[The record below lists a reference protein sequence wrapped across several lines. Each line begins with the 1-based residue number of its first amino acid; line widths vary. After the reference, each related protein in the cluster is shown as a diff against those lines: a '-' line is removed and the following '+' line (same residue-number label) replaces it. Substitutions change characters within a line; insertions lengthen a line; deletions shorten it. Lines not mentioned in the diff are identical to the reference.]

1 MEWPRCR
8 QVCRGQAVAHEHH
21 ALSSEAAAHDQ
32 PSQSGNIEASQ
43 FRRQHADCVQNVQGV
58 EDEHAVKCVR
68 FGVIGAMNCCACRS
82 ACSPTTLFGSI
93 HTTRGTTPR
102 MAIRIKVRH
111 GETINQ
117 MLRRFKKL
125 CEKEGL
131 TKEVKRR
138 QYYEKPSERARRD
151 ARRSFVRSTTPRTP
165 RAPRSGPGGF
175 GGPGGASGGSG
186 GSGGPGRGPGNR
198 DRRPPVGSSR

>member
-1 MEWPRCR
+1 
-8 QVCRGQAVAHEHH
+8 
-21 ALSSEAAAHDQ
+21 
-32 PSQSGNIEASQ
+32 
-43 FRRQHADCVQNVQGV
+43 
-58 EDEHAVKCVR
+58 
-68 FGVIGAMNCCACRS
+68 
-82 ACSPTTLFGSI
+82 
-93 HTTRGTTPR
+93 

-151 ARRSFVRSTTPRTP
+151 ARRSFVRTTSPRPP
-165 RAPRSGPGGF
+165 RAPRSGPGGGF
-175 GGPGGASGGSG
+175 GGGSGGGSG
-186 GSGGPGRGPGNR
+186 GSGGERR
-198 DRRPPVGSSR
+198 ERRPSPAGSR